1 MFSPMTTSTTA
12 LPESRPATPRSSLD
26 REAWIEFA
34 MGVLAEE
41 GLEGLRVEVLA
52 RRLNVTKG
60 SFYWHFRDRQALLNA
75 VATRWRDDRI
85 GEVDEQTA
93 IPPDQAMPLILRL
106 IDNYATRPNFMR
118 MKLELAIRDWARRE
132 PLVATAVESVDQARL
147 RNATRLFE
155 LTGFS
160 RQEAHTRAL
169 LLFTHLFGLS
179 MMMFE
184 ESISA
189 EIAARN
195 SAIAALI
202 TRPL

>member
-1 MFSPMTTSTTA
+1 MTLTPTESSPNLT
-12 LPESRPATPRSSLD
+12 RSALD
-26 REAWIEFA
+26 RDAWIDFA

-85 GEVDEQTA
+85 REVDERA
-93 IPPDQAMPLILRL
+93 SIPAAQAMAQILHL
-106 IDNYATRPNFMR
+106 IDTYATQPNFTR
-118 MKLELAIRDWARRE
+118 MKLELAIRDWARRDS
-132 PLVATAVESVDQARL
+132 LVSAAVESVDHARL
-147 RNATRLFE
+147 HNATRLFE
-155 LTGFS
+155 LAGFPPDD
-160 RQEAHTRAL
+160 AHTRAL
-169 LLFTHLFGLS
+169 LLFTHVFGLS

-189 EIAARN
+189 NIAERN
-195 SAIAALI
+195 ASIAALI
-202 TRPL
+202 TRPLH

>member
-1 MFSPMTTSTTA
+1 MTTSTTA